1 MTHFL
6 QVLYLT
12 LVVRV
17 LRQMPANLKANLI
30 VKPAETAA
38 FLYYLT
44 SEENGGDVL
53 PRTSIPGCSA
63 VRGYVA
69 AEQALQRS
77 SSEEVLNRSLHNV
90 MKPAY

>member
-6 QVLYLT
+6 QVLYAT
-12 LVVRV
+12 VVVCV
-17 LRQMPANLKANLI
+17 LREVLANLQAIL
-30 VKPAETAA
+30 TAKSPDTVA
-38 FLYYLT
+38 LLYYLT

-69 AEQALQRS
+69 AEHALQRS